1 MKIDL
6 DISLL
11 TNDENKALRFSSFE
25 SLGSGSYKCKVVLNS
40 SGFCYDNDMYFED
53 LENFVT
59 DLGHMNSKLNGEAK
73 LKEFNHEHYIS
84 FKLND
89 LGHLIVSGLLIEY
102 SEHSQKLQFEFIT
115 DQTCLSGLLQGFRK
129 LL

>member
-25 SLGSGSYKCKVVLNS
+25 SLGSGSYKCKVVL
-40 SGFCYDNDMYFED
+40 
-53 LENFVT
+53 
-59 DLGHMNSKLNGEAK
+59 
-73 LKEFNHEHYIS
+73 NHEHYIS